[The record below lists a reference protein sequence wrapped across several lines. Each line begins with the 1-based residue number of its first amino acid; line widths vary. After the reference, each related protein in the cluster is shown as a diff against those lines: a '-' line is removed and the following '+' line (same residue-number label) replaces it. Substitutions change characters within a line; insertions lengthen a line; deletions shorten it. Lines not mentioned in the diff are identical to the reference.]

1 MKKVVGILAT
11 IVVCLRAYAVF
22 GMDQALVPA
31 GGGGRRPNIGG
42 VVAALAMANIQFGQI
57 PQAQPIFAHPPAH
70 ADAAEDDP
78 RCSHGKTADET
89 CARCEHI
96 ADHLAPYEP
105 SDDGIDDDGGYG
117 GDFPGGILGTIME
130 GDSSDDDGGCMSAR
144 YNAAGTDE
152 TVAVT
157 GKGSGRGGSR
167 QGSGRKSVASG
178 GSRNGERSSKRPRG
192 DHDSTNEVSGETGAE
207 ASADAITDSE
217 ETAALR
223 VDTAPGAMRMERGGE
238 SFVSEAVLG
247 EFEGRLRTVVGDMVQ
262 GLEVQYQSI
271 SKQLAEKGEAIS
283 ALEGKFSLSLLF

>member
-1 MKKVVGILAT
+1 
-11 IVVCLRAYAVF
+11 
-22 GMDQALVPA
+22 
-31 GGGGRRPNIGG
+31 
-42 VVAALAMANIQFGQI
+42 MANIQFGQI

-167 QGSGRKSVASG
+167 QGSGRVYSSLPPRWPPSCPQRQVANRLRQEG
-178 GSRNGERSSKRPRG
+178 LAMA
-192 DHDSTNEVSGETGAE
+192 STLVS
-207 ASADAITDSE
+207 
-217 ETAALR
+217 
-223 VDTAPGAMRMERGGE
+223 APGVITTPPTKSLVKLAPKQ
-238 SFVSEAVLG
+238 VL
-247 EFEGRLRTVVGDMVQ
+247 MP
-262 GLEVQYQSI
+262 
-271 SKQLAEKGEAIS
+271 
-283 ALEGKFSLSLLF
+283 

>member
-11 IVVCLRAYAVF
+11 IVVCLRAYVF
-22 GMDQALVPA
+22 LGMDQALVPA

-105 SDDGIDDDGGYG
+105 SDDGIDDDRGYG

-167 QGSGRKSVASG
+167 QGSGRKSVSSGLLAS
-178 GSRNGERSSKRPRG
+178 SSP
-192 DHDSTNEVSGETGAE
+192 SSM
-207 ASADAITDSE
+207 
-217 ETAALR
+217 ALN
-223 VDTAPGAMRMERGGE
+223 
-238 SFVSEAVLG
+238 
-247 EFEGRLRTVVGDMVQ
+247 
-262 GLEVQYQSI
+262 
-271 SKQLAEKGEAIS
+271 
-283 ALEGKFSLSLLF
+283 